1 MQPDIINLAFASER
15 NPRAELFII
24 EGSPLTLKLS
34 RQRKTK
40 ALEHFLEKRQHII
53 NVITDQL
60 DNRSAFTGTIAI
72 QLSFHFPLLQNARL
86 ERKSE
91 LIGKPYRHN
100 PSLDHLIKLYLE
112 CLKDASCFGE
122 ECVISW
128 TNAYKVYGVPR
139 TEIIIREVR

>member
-34 RQRKTK
+34 RQ
-40 ALEHFLEKRQHII
+40 EKRQHII